1 MSIGIYNHPLVIRR
15 AIFTYI
21 SFVTNFYIFPVIAL
35 TELTYSGKTMTVLSK
50 ISRIWYFILLL
61 GIVQSV
67 LYQFG
72 ILISYESIFEHAP
85 QNVSNIFGTLFIRP
99 NTLFGEP
106 RNFASLL
113 FPIFYMYK
121 FCHGQNKLS
130 KIDYLLIL
138 ILGFL
143 TNSVTF
149 YIFLVAFI
157 AFYIFIFRFNTSS
170 SIFSYNKFIIILLLV
185 SIMPLFI
192 ANIEMMFP
200 RVYNYFYLIKTSTFT
215 SQGDLF
221 LQASDLFVIP
231 YLYDIVTMKIHPL
244 NALFGNGLGSFVY
257 VLNDYFIS
265 WFNTDIIEESV
276 RTGSRILVFTIL
288 VETGIIGLILFLFI
302 FIKIYYMVDS
312 LNTFNVEKKSMLK
325 LVVASAFIGGIIN
338 ASFIFVVPYMYV
350 VYLHFQERFSF
361 HSRAFSTVV
370 IN

>member
-1 MSIGIYNHPLVIRR
+1 GNNIKILTFLLILFFPLIYFAIKISGVDLTAFRILLVISSIPFCLKIVFIQSYRRVFHKVINNEIFKYILLFIVLITFYFIMSIGIYNHPLVIRR

-138 ILGFL
+138 ILG
-143 TNSVTF
+143 
-149 YIFLVAFI
+149 
-157 AFYIFIFRFNTSS
+157 
-170 SIFSYNKFIIILLLV
+170 
-185 SIMPLFI
+185 
-192 ANIEMMFP
+192 
-200 RVYNYFYLIKTSTFT
+200 
-215 SQGDLF
+215 
-221 LQASDLFVIP
+221 
-231 YLYDIVTMKIHPL
+231 
-244 NALFGNGLGSFVY
+244 
-257 VLNDYFIS
+257 
-265 WFNTDIIEESV
+265 
-276 RTGSRILVFTIL
+276 
-288 VETGIIGLILFLFI
+288 
-302 FIKIYYMVDS
+302 
-312 LNTFNVEKKSMLK
+312 
-325 LVVASAFIGGIIN
+325 
-338 ASFIFVVPYMYV
+338 
-350 VYLHFQERFSF
+350 
-361 HSRAFSTVV
+361 
-370 IN
+370 